1 MRFIQHL
8 LEAAPSNKEKLLE
21 VNSEDFLN
29 VLLAAAGEDSLQEG
43 ELAEI
48 PEYMTVGELI
58 NMYEGRMPPPR
69 MNYDFDEVDPDVN
82 KNSFRDAGRHRRSE
96 ERSGSALNSADGR
109 DPRYNPSRAELAADR
124 EWEAEQRWERQAMH
138 GTEEEE
144 SLADIRQ
151 RAKEDMT
158 RRFAGVRK
166 RNAENVAK
174 ARGRKSGQRDPRG
187 DAAEER
193 MQHQMMH
200 GTEEEEVR
208 GPAKRDMVRAT
219 GRAIHQSLNTKSD
232 KRLKQHHNRFAR
244 TYTGRNHPAYDEN
257 A

>member
-69 MNYDFDEVDPDVN
+69 MNYDFAEVDPDVN

-144 SLADIRQ
+144 
-151 RAKEDMT
+151 
-158 RRFAGVRK
+158 
-166 RNAENVAK
+166 
-174 ARGRKSGQRDPRG
+174 
-187 DAAEER
+187 
-193 MQHQMMH
+193 
-200 GTEEEEVR
+200 VR